1 MGDNRQSFVHHAF
14 GGGRVADVLLWRRW
28 HAGVTLLVSSTALW
42 FLFERA
48 GYYVLTFVADVMLLL
63 VAILFFWAKSAS
75 LLNRPFPPIPDL
87 EVHEE
92 SVVKAA
98 DMMRV
103 WINHV
108 LMIAHDIAI
117 GGNLKL
123 FIKVSLVLWLISYVG
138 SFFSLLTFIY
148 MGILFSLS
156 VPLLYDKYQGQ
167 IDDKL
172 IIAQKIIQ
180 TQYRKID
187 DNVLKK
193 FSRSSNKE
201 KKTQ

>member
-1 MGDNRQSFVHHAF
+1 MGDNRQSFVYQAL
-14 GGGRVADVLLWRRW
+14 GGGSVADVLLWRRRC
-28 HAGVTLLVSSTALW
+28 ASVTLLVSSTALW
-42 FLFERA
+42 ILFERA
-48 GYYVLTFVADVMLLL
+48 GYNVLSFVANVMLLL
-63 VAILFFWAKSAS
+63 VVILFFWAKSAS
-75 LLNRPFPPIPDL
+75 LLNRPLPPIPDL
-87 EVHEE
+87 EVREE

-138 SFFSLLTFIY
+138 SFFNLLTFIY

-156 VPLLYDKYQGQ
+156 VPLLYDKYQKQ

-172 IIAQKIIQ
+172 IIAQKVIQ

-187 DNVLKK
+187 DNVLRKI
-193 FSRSSNKE
+193 SRSSNKE

>member
-1 MGDNRQSFVHHAF
+1 MGDNRQSFVHHTL
-14 GGGRVADVLLWRRW
+14 GGGSVADVLLWRRW
-28 HAGVTLLVSSTALW
+28 CASVTLLVSSTALW
-42 FLFERA
+42 ILFERA
-48 GYYVLTFVADVMLLL
+48 GYNVLSFVANVMLLL
-63 VAILFFWAKSAS
+63 VVILFFWAKSAS
-75 LLNRPFPPIPDL
+75 LLNRPLPPIPDL

-123 FIKVSLVLWLISYVG
+123 FVKVSLVLWLISYVG
-138 SFFSLLTFIY
+138 SFFNLLTFIY

-156 VPLLYDKYQGQ
+156 VPVLYDKYQNQ

-172 IIAQKIIQ
+172 IIAQKVIQ
-180 TQYRKID
+180 TQYKKID
-187 DNVLKK
+187 DNVLRKI
-193 FSRSSNKE
+193 SRSSNKE